1 MKTPFIYG
9 KLATGENFTDR
20 EKEKAQLVRNFLS
33 GTNTMLISP
42 RRWGKSSLVM
52 KSGNEAALQDKSV
65 RIVMLDLFNIR
76 SEEEFYK
83 ALSENVIRSVT
94 GKINEVI
101 STVKKFMK
109 QWIPKIQFSADSK
122 QEFSFSLDWKEL
134 KKQPDEILNLPES
147 IAKSKNLK
155 LVVCIDEFQN
165 IAYFEDP
172 LSFQKRLRAH
182 WQHHQSVCY
191 CLYGSKRHM
200 LAEVFSSPS
209 MPFYKF
215 GDLMV
220 LNKISAEHWIP
231 FITGRFEATGKQIE
245 TKHAEKLVT
254 TANSHPY
261 YVQQLAQLVWLRT
274 EDKVNDEITG
284 EAIESLMLQMSLLFQ
299 SLTEGLSTY
308 QVNFL
313 KALTEG
319 ISSFS
324 SKENLERFK
333 LGTSANV
340 FQVKKALTEKEII
353 DEFPEKP
360 EILDPIYA
368 LWLKRMYFI

>member
-1 MKTPFIYG
+1 MNTPFIYG
-9 KLATGENFTDR
+9 KLATGENFTNR
-20 EKEKAQLVRNFLS
+20 EKETNHLVQNFLS

-42 RRWGKSSLVM
+42 RRWGKSSLVL
-52 KSGNEAALQDKSV
+52 KSANEAFLQDKSI
-65 RIVMLDLFNIR
+65 RIVMLDLFNVR

-83 ALSENVIRSVT
+83 ILSESVVRSVS
-94 GKINEVI
+94 GKMNEVI
-101 STVKKFMK
+101 ANVKKFMK
-109 QWIPKIQFSADSK
+109 QWIPKIQFSPDSK

-147 IAKSKNLK
+147 IAQNKGYKF
-155 LVVCIDEFQN
+155 VVCIDEFQN
-165 IAYFEDP
+165 ISYFEDP
-172 LSFQKRLRAH
+172 LAFQKKLRAH

-215 GDLMV
+215 GDLM
-220 LNKISAEHWIP
+220 LLHKITPEHWIP
-231 FITGRFEATGKQIE
+231 FITGRFEATGKHIE
-245 TKHAEKLVT
+245 TKHTEKLVT
-254 TANSHPY
+254 AVNSHPY
-261 YVQQLAQLVWLRT
+261 YVQQLAQLVWFRT

-333 LGTSANV
+333 LGSSANV
-340 FQVKKALTEKEII
+340 FQVKKALIEKEII
-353 DEFPEKP
+353 DEFPEKI

-368 LWLKRMYFI
+368 LWLKQMYFI